1 MWRSTTI
8 DARISILLNKM
19 PELESN
25 LIECLQSKKTKKFI
39 TDSADYLVMFCLW
52 NCKNN
57 HFFNLDREDAS
68 INCGRIKDLTLKQFC
83 RIKGLL
89 VGLSVL
95 ERNILKTARELGI
108 AGSIDPNMYSK
119 AIKKAWSILHDN
131 DEYVSSIGFEES
143 NRTSITLQNIA
154 FWLTDEM
161 LTDPKLD
168 DVVLLLEIISD
179 EDILTLFLGM
189 MSLNEKSKFS
199 FRRDDSRKT
208 NLYLLSNIHFGFT
221 DLRNLKELYSD
232 VLKDI
237 CSVITTFKLSE
248 YSVVFIPNDKYFF
261 RGFNDHR
268 DSCFSTINVINK
280 LMHRAVANLSKFE
293 DEREGK

>member
-1 MWRSTTI
+1 MWRNTTI
-8 DARISILLNKM
+8 DAKISILLNKM

-68 INCGRIKDLTLKQFC
+68 INCGRIKGLTLKQFC

-89 VGLSVL
+89 VGLGVL

-131 DEYVSSIGFEES
+131 DEYTSSIGFEES
-143 NRTSITLQNIA
+143 SRISATLQNIA

-161 LTDPKLD
+161 LSDPKFD

-261 RGFNDHR
+261 GGFNDHR